1 MIIDKNIEVDLN
13 RVQPMK
19 TIHVHEG
26 DVNSVRLVLSVTKD
40 TQDVDL
46 TNIAVRYDAAIGNYL
61 AEQDAVGS
69 VENGKVIV
77 PLTQTMTAMGGILQV
92 DVKLIKNNSILFTQT
107 IKLFVDRLESV
118 IS

>member
-1 MIIDKNIEVDLN
+1 MIIDKNIAVDLN

-26 DVNSVRLVLSVTKD
+26 DVNSVRLVLSVTED

-46 TNIAVRYDAAIGNYL
+46 TNITVRYDAAIGNYL

-69 VENGKVIV
+69 VENGNGRY
-77 PLTQTMTAMGGILQV
+77 PTSRCEA
-92 DVKLIKNNSILFTQT
+92 D
-107 IKLFVDRLESV
+107 
-118 IS
+118 